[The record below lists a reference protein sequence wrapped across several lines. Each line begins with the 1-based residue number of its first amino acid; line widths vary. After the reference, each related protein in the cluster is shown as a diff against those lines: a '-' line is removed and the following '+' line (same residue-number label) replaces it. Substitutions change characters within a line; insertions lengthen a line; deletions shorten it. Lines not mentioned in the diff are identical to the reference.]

1 MKYIISV
8 TIAALLFSTSCN
20 KYEEGPILSLK
31 TKKSRVAN
39 TWVVDKAYD
48 KDEDV
53 TDNFD
58 QYELYTTKDGDANL
72 KATYS
77 IGDFSFEFETDGTWD
92 FQDKKENIYFD
103 YEDDAA
109 DKKYQVLKLTE
120 DELYLRESGGDLEL
134 HLKSK

>member
-1 MKYIISV
+1 MKYIISLTV
-8 TIAALLFSTSCN
+8 AALLFSTSCT

-39 TWVVDKAYD
+39 TWVVDKAYEN
-48 KDEDV
+48 DEDV

-58 QYELYTTKDGDANL
+58 QYELYTTSDGDATLN
-72 KATYS
+72 ASYS
-77 IGDFSFEFETDGTWD
+77 IGDFTFEFESDGTWD

-109 DKKYQVLKLTE
+109 DEKYQILKLTE
-120 DELYLRESGGDLEL
+120 NELYLRESGGDLEL
-134 HLKSK
+134 QLKSK